1 MAKKAVKKVE
11 KPKEEYGEE
20 YFEGGVSNY
29 TNYKDEPMFM
39 QRALWLLEKLQPIKG
54 QISILEVGCA
64 KGFMVQALRELGAN
78 AYGLDVSE
86 YAVNA
91 SPVKQFLT
99 VGSITN
105 MPFEDNQ
112 FDCIVSFDILE
123 HLKESEVDKAVS
135 ELYRVS
141 SKQIHSITTPEYVH
155 GDDPTHYCM
164 KPIEWWKDKFK
175 GKGAFTFIKHAG
187 EH

>member
-1 MAKKAVKKVE
+1 MKSGESAKEIYNKD
-11 KPKEEYGEE
+11 

-29 TNYKDEPMFM
+29 AGYTDDPMFM
-39 QRALWLLEKLQPIKG
+39 QRSLWLLEKLQPIRG
-54 QISILEVGCA
+54 GISILEVGCA
-64 KGFMVQALRELGAN
+64 KGFMVKAMRELGVD

-86 YAVNA
+86 YAVNS

-99 VGSITN
+99 VGSITSI
-105 MPFEDNQ
+105 PFEDNK

-123 HLKESEVDKAVS
+123 HLYEDEVDKAIS

-141 SKQIHSITTPEYVH
+141 GKQIPSITTPEYVH
-155 GDDPTHYCM
+155 GDDPTHYCI
-164 KPIEWWKDKFK
+164 KPIDWWKDKFK
-175 GKGAFTFIKHAG
+175 NKGSFTFIKQAG